1 VRPEYQSILRE
12 EVREVIAEK
21 GWTME
26 AFDSMLKMDSFLR
39 ELRRFRPLSDS
50 WSFELISRMK
60 H

>member
-1 VRPEYQSILRE
+1 
-12 EVREVIAEK
+12 VIAEK

-26 AFDSMLKMDSFLR
+26 AFDNMWKMDSFLR

-50 WSFELISRMK
+50 WSFELISQMK